1 MNMDDEQNAHRLDA
15 NVVSRGVAR
24 RLTASSSAGIS
35 ADELDHRLGFDLG
48 YRDGLA
54 RATAEAETAA
64 IEARV
69 NWEGQAQVQLDTAL
83 AELRTAQ
90 ERLTAAA
97 DAMNVACLDER
108 DWAVGLAVEIAY
120 AAVARLLG
128 ERHAQNDLIAAH
140 CARVVR
146 DIPER
151 PLRLRVS
158 PDDVEAVSQHV
169 HGVDVEADERLSRG
183 DCVLETPRGRVVA
196 GLAERLSVLRDTLLA
211 AVGNGS
217 GSPGA

>member
-1 MNMDDEQNAHRLDA
+1 MDEERAAHRLDA
-15 NVVSRGVAR
+15 ASVNRGTTR
-24 RLTASSSAGIS
+24 RLVASSEASAS

-69 NWEGQAQVQLDTAL
+69 NWETNAQAQLDAAL
-83 AELRTAQ
+83 AEVETAR

-97 DAMNVACLDER
+97 DAMHVACLDER
-108 DWAVGLAVEIAY
+108 EWAVGLSVEIAY

-128 ERHAQNDLIAAH
+128 ERHARGELVGAM
-140 CARVVR
+140 CARVVH

-158 PDDVEAVSQHV
+158 PDDFEAIAPHV
-169 HGVDVEADERLSRG
+169 HGVSVEADARLSNG
-183 DCVLETPRGRVVA
+183 ACELETPRGRVVA
-196 GLAERLSVLRDTLLA
+196 GLAERMNLLRDTLLA
-211 AVGNGS
+211 AMDVTPVGTD
-217 GSPGA
+217 A

>member
-1 MNMDDEQNAHRLDA
+1 MNMNEERAAHRLDA
-15 NVVSRGVAR
+15 ASVNRGMTR
-24 RLTASSSAGIS
+24 RLAASSEAGAS

-69 NWEGQAQVQLDTAL
+69 NWETHAQAQLDAAL
-83 AELRTAQ
+83 AERETAR

-97 DAMNVACLDER
+97 DAMSVACLEER
-108 DWAVGLAVEIAY
+108 EWAVGLSVEIAY
-120 AAVARLLG
+120 AALTRLLG
-128 ERHAQNDLIAAH
+128 ERHARGELVGAM
-140 CARVVR
+140 CARVVH

-158 PDDVEAVSQHV
+158 PDDLEAISPHV
-169 HGVDVEADERLSRG
+169 HGVSVEGDVRLSSG
-183 DCVLETPRGRVVA
+183 ACEIETPRGRVVA
-196 GLAERLSVLRDTLLA
+196 GLAERMTLLRDTLLA
-211 AVGNGS
+211 ALNGAPVS
-217 GSPGA
+217 VDA